1 MPRGLETA
9 GTEDATAIAALR
21 TAVAEDLT
29 VKHGKGHWSYAST
42 EKGVLAE
49 FFPNSAADAD
59 KQRFVLKR
67 LFTGGTS
74 IDAPHYPRPDR

>member
-1 MPRGLETA
+1 VLGISEVE
-9 GTEDATAIAALR
+9 GAI
-21 TAVAEDLT
+21 
-29 VKHGKGHWSYAST
+29 GG
-42 EKGVLAE
+42 LAE

-74 IDAPHYPRPDR
+74 IDAPHYPRTDRRTRCVRVLA